1 MTRFERRKETRRD
14 VRRSTDLI
22 PLPVHPYRSSALF
35 YAILSG
41 ILLGVTYATGGSMW
55 RAVLFGAGFFVIA
68 TGFTWYRF
76 RERLAERD
84 REDAR

>member
-1 MTRFERRKETRRD
+1 MTRFERRKETRQR
-14 VRRSTDLI
+14 VRRATDAI
-22 PLPVHPYRSSALF
+22 PLPVHPYRSSAIF
-35 YAILSG
+35 YAILSAM
-41 ILLGVTYATGGSMW
+41 LLGVTYLTGGSMW
-55 RAVLFGAGFFVIA
+55 KALLFGGGFFVIA